1 MMITNKGNGMQHNIR
16 SQAGVSVF
24 GWLLIIA
31 LIAFFV
37 TSILTLYP
45 MYYNHYKA
53 ISHLKS
59 IVNDPATAKM
69 NKKEVRSSIGK
80 RFQVDNIEF
89 INLKEDIDIEIK
101 KKKMTINLSY
111 EVKAPLMGNISVVGD
126 FADNV
131 FEVSRP

>member
-1 MMITNKGNGMQHNIR
+1 MKNNIR
-16 SQAGVSVF
+16 SQAGASLF
-24 GWLLIIA
+24 GWLVIIA

-53 ISHLKS
+53 TSHIKS
-59 IVNDPATAKM
+59 VANDPETMTM
-69 NKKEVRSSIGK
+69 NKKEIKTAISK

-89 INLKEDIDIEIK
+89 INQGKDIQIEIK
-101 KKKMTINLSY
+101 KKKTTISLSY
-111 EVKAPLMGNISVVGD
+111 EVRAHLMGNIFVVGD

-131 FEVSRP
+131 FEVQSR

>member
-1 MMITNKGNGMQHNIR
+1 MQHNIR
-16 SQAGVSVF
+16 SQAGVSIF

-37 TSILTLYP
+37 TTILTLYP

-53 ISHLKS
+53 MAHLKS
-59 IVNDPATAKM
+59 ITNNPATEKM
-69 NKKEVRSSIGK
+69 NKKEIRRAIGK

-89 INLKEDIDIEIK
+89 INLKEDIDIEVK
-101 KKKMTINLSY
+101 KKKITINLSY

-126 FADNV
+126 FYDNV

>member
-1 MMITNKGNGMQHNIR
+1 MQHNIR
-16 SQAGVSVF
+16 SQAGVSIF

-37 TSILTLYP
+37 TAILTLYP

-53 ISHLKS
+53 ISHITS
-59 IVNDPATAKM
+59 IANNPATEKM
-69 NKKEVRSSIGK
+69 NTKEVRSAISK

-89 INLKEDIDIEIK
+89 INLKEDIDIEVK
-101 KKKMTINLSY
+101 KKKMIINLSY
-111 EVKAPLMGNISVVGD
+111 EVRAPLMGNIIVVGD
-126 FADNV
+126 FSDNV